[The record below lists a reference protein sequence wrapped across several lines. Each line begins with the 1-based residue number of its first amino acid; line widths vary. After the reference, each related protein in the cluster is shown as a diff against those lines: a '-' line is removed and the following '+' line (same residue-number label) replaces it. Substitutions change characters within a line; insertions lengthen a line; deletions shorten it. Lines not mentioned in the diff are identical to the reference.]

1 MLYFPSFVF
10 LACLSSNCSDQYFD
24 DELTKAGRLNLG
36 RLDGKVA
43 IVTGAGTG
51 IGFAT
56 ATRLVEEGA
65 EVTIAEFDAKNGEG
79 AAEVLGEAAQF
90 IQHDVRD
97 EASWQSLMDKVTV
110 THGRPDIL
118 VNNAGILATEKYQ
131 HLAATDLDQW
141 RAIQTVN
148 VEGVFLGCKY
158 GVAAMSSGS
167 GREKGGAGGGAI
179 VNMSSIAG
187 LIATSHLVAYGAS
200 KGAVRQLTKS
210 VAIDCARKEL
220 GIRCNSVHPGVIVT
234 NMGNQVMG
242 MGNGNVE
249 KNWKERL
256 ALVPMGE
263 PGQAVDVANCILF
276 LASDEARHVT
286 GAELVV
292 DGGMTVV

>member
-1 MLYFPSFVF
+1 M
-10 LACLSSNCSDQYFD
+10 
-24 DELTKAGRLNLG
+24 G
-36 RLDGKVA
+36 RLDAKVA

-65 EVTIAEFDAKNGEG
+65 EVTIAEFDAKSGEG

-118 VNNAGILATEKYQ
+118 VNNAGILATEQNQ
-131 HLAATDLDQW
+131 HMATTDLDQW

-158 GVAAMSSGS
+158 GVAAMTSGG

-187 LIATSHLVAYGAS
+187 LIATSHFIAYGAS
-200 KGAVRQLTKS
+200 KCSVLQLTKS
-210 VAIDCARKEL
+210 VAIDCARKGL

-249 KNWKERL
+249 ENWKERL
-256 ALVPMGE
+256 AFETMGE

-276 LASDEARHVT
+276 LASD
-286 GAELVV
+286 
-292 DGGMTVV
+292 